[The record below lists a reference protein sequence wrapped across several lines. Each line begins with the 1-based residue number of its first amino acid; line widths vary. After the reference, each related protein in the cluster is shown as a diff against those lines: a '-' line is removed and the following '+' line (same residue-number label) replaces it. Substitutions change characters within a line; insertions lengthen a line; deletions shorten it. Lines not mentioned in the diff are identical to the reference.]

1 LLKEKTKFKET
12 EIGLI
17 PEDWEF
23 AVLGDIA
30 RVQNGYAFKSNE
42 FSDHGIPVIKIKN
55 IASGSITTDDL
66 NYYNG
71 PTDKLNNFIVS
82 KGDVLVSMTGSH
94 ISQITS
100 AVGKVARYDLEQ
112 QSLLNQRVGK
122 IYPSELKTF
131 NDYLYYLVVQ
141 PEVQLYWG
149 GKAGG
154 SANQANIS
162 PSIIL
167 SYPFA
172 LPPLLEQKAIA
183 AVLSSLDDKIE
194 LLRGQN
200 KTLEAIAQ
208 ALFKEWFI
216 DFNFP
221 DDNGKPYRKSGGVM
235 IDSELGEIPEGWRVG
250 VLNEL
255 MSNILPGEWGKDASD
270 KDYAKEVYCVRGTD
284 LCDIR
289 YGSDLRTPRRFI
301 QQKKFNQV
309 KLRDGDIVIEISG
322 GTEGQSTGRA
332 CYINNGILT
341 RLEQDIVAVNFCK
354 TLRPKERCTYWIFML
369 LNYLYDKGIFF
380 NWENGTTGIKNL
392 ALKEFLIQHLI
403 AIPDKQPLD
412 LICRFNE
419 ICLLFY
425 KRIQENNKQ
434 IDFIKSTRNILL
446 PKLMK
451 GEIRVKNINSNDE

>member
-1 LLKEKTKFKET
+1 MLKEKTKFKET

-17 PEDWEF
+17 PEEWE
-23 AVLGDIA
+23 VVKLEK
-30 RVQNGYAFKSNE
+30 V
-42 FSDHGIPVIKIKN
+42 V
-55 IASGSITTDDL
+55 SITS
-66 NYYNG
+66 
-71 PTDKLNNFIVS
+71 S
-82 KGDVLVSMTGSH
+82 KRIFHSDYVLSGVPFYRSKEIIEKQKGNKVTTELYITEQKFNEIKSKFGAPCVGDVLL
-94 ISQITS
+94 TS
-100 AVGKVARYDLEQ
+100 VGTLGIPYIVRELEEFYFKDGNLTWFRNFQ
-112 QSLLNQRVGK
+112 KLNSNFL
-122 IYPSELKTF
+122 YHFFLSELGRERLNGITIGSTQSALTIAGLKTI
-131 NDYLYYLVVQ
+131 Q
-141 PEVQLYWG
+141 
-149 GKAGG
+149 
-154 SANQANIS
+154 I
-162 PSIIL
+162 
-167 SYPFA
+167 A